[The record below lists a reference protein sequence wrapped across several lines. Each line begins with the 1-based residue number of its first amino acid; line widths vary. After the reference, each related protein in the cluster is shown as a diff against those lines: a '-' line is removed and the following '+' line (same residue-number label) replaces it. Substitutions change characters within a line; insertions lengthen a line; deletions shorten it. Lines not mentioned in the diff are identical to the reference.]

1 MTKTA
6 MTYRQRLAAA
16 LNSAPRIRFISLEL
30 QDAQR
35 LERIRAKAA
44 AHVQNNPAPRALYL
58 IG

>member
-6 MTYRQRLAAA
+6 TYRQRLAAA

-30 QDAQR
+30 QQR
-35 LERIRAKAA
+35 QQMERIRAKSA
-44 AHVQNNPAPRALYL
+44 AHIQNNPQPRALYL